1 MAYQSLDVVPCSGAL
16 GAVIHGLDLS
26 ADLSNMA
33 FDEIHQAFLDHQVI
47 FFHQQDLDPHQ
58 QIAFARRFGPLSVYP
73 FIEGLPEAPEAF
85 EILKTETDKRNFG
98 GAWHSDMSFA
108 TMPPLGTMLF
118 AQEVPAAGGDTL
130 FANTALAYDALS
142 DGMKNMLDGLVGVY
156 SAALKGSGG
165 RAAAFKSATAMTAKN
180 MDQVEM
186 GAEHPVVRT
195 HPETGR
201 KGLYVSK
208 GHTAGLKD
216 MTEAESR
223 PLIDYLADHCV
234 RPEYTCRFHWQVG
247 SLALWDNRC
256 TQHFAIDDYSGQRRR
271 MRRVTI
277 AGDKPF

>member
-1 MAYQSLDVVPCSGAL
+1 MANQTLDVEPISGAL
-16 GAVIHGLDLS
+16 GAEIHGVDLS
-26 ADLSNMA
+26 ADLSNQA
-33 FDEIHQAFLDHQVI
+33 FDEIHQAFLDHKVI
-47 FFHQQDLDPHQ
+47 FFRQQDLDPHQ

-85 EILKTETDKRNFG
+85 EILKAETDKRNFG
-98 GAWHSDMSFA
+98 GAWHSDMSF
-108 TMPPLGTMLF
+108 TTTPPLGTMLF
-118 AQEVPAAGGDTL
+118 AQEVPTTGGDTL

-142 DGMKNMLDGLVGVY
+142 AGMKDMLDGLTGVY

-165 RAAAFKSATAMTAKN
+165 RAATFKSASAMTAKN
-180 MDQVEM
+180 MDQVDM

-195 HPETGR
+195 HPETGQ
-201 KGLYVSK
+201 KALYVGR

-234 RPEYTCRFHWQVG
+234 RPEFTCRFRWRVG

-256 TQHFAIDDYSGQRRR
+256 TMHFAIDDYPGQRRR